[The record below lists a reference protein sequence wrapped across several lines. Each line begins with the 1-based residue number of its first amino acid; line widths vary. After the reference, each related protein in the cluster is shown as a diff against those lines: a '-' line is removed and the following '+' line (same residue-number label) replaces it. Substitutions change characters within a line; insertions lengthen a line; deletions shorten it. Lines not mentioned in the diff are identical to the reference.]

1 MYETLGKIGDSIDS
15 PCQLVGRIFFHQNHK
30 AGVLPLTGIGG
41 AKARE
46 EPPSEALLQSLSMIK
61 MASDHQNSS

>member
-15 PCQLVGRIFFHQNHK
+15 PCQLVGQIVFHQNHK

-46 EPPSEALLQSLSMIK
+46 EPPSEALSWLQ
-61 MASDHQNSS
+61 

>member
-1 MYETLGKIGDSIDS
+1 MYGTLGKIGDSIDS
-15 PCQLVGRIFFHQNHK
+15 PCQLVGRMFFHQNHK

-61 MASDHQNSS
+61 MASDQNPS